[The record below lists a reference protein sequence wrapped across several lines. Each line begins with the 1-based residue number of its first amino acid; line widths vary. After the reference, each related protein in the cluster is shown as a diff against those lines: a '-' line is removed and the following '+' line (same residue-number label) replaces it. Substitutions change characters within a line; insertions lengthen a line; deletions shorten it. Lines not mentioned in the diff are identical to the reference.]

1 MTESLFSK
9 FTPSL
14 MSPEAL
20 EAIFVQR
27 EKLLAR
33 LIELVTQD
41 SNSSGKHHSL
51 MVGARGI
58 GKTFLMS
65 ILYHRI
71 SVMPELKTKAV
82 IAWLKEEEW
91 GVTSY
96 AEFIISILKAMDSEK
111 DATFDEEMDSLYNLD
126 PNAAE
131 KKAEELLEKTAGD
144 RMVLLLAENM
154 DMIFEDIKQEGQRK
168 LRAFLQE
175 TSSISI
181 IATSQSLF
189 DGVSRQTSPFYGS
202 FHIHHLESLTL
213 DESLTL
219 LEKIARFRHDERL
232 AEYIK
237 TRAARARIRAVI
249 HLSGGNHRVMAIFS
263 QFLTYDTLEDLVS
276 PFMAM
281 IDELTPYYQS
291 KMKELP
297 AQQRKIVDYLC
308 GKRGAA
314 QVKEIARKSF
324 MSHQASSSQLKILR
338 EKGYVVS
345 KAIGRD
351 SYYELAEP
359 LMRLC
364 VEVKMHNSEPVRLL
378 IDMLRIWYSTE
389 DLEKRIDFHKDKSR
403 SIDFEYACKALDL
416 NKNYPDQDPVYVTCR
431 EQFSTYFSHGDL
443 AKAQDVLEDL
453 RAARPGA
460 SEKILCDFPQYD
472 EYIGI
477 LAKCLELLNNKK
489 YNDAVEILD
498 QATDMK
504 PEDESAWEA
513 KGTVLYELGLY
524 KEALEAISHAFR
536 LKPKYN
542 FHICMITG
550 KILNRLN
557 RIDESL
563 EFFLQ
568 ASKQNP
574 KDLDC
579 WKEIGGAYGD
589 LGKFDKALDA
599 FNMACKINPE
609 ASDCWLIKGSILE
622 ELCRHEEALDAFNHA
637 HKLNPKDDISLY
649 AIGLSHYW
657 NKCFK
662 ELSELPVTIDTPNM
676 YKSAYIKGHGLIAV
690 GKWDESIAFI
700 EKSLSEMDLKK
711 DGDIILPSIISSLL
725 YDHYNFNVWP
735 DKASE
740 LSRLFKKFNVLDF
753 LSANVL
759 NSLDKLLSPMASLAM
774 ANEWLTA
781 WERAAGEDAEFG
793 ITLNIM
799 RTVLKYKEKP
809 GDERVFMELPAEERI
824 ILKQL
829 IKKSVRPTVHS
840 RQAKGKNQFF
850 CPNGATA

>member
-1 MTESLFSK
+1 
-9 FTPSL
+9 

-71 SVMPELKTKAV
+71 SVMPELKTKTV

-111 DATFDEEMDSLYNLD
+111 DAAFDEEMDSLYNLD
-126 PNAAE
+126 PNTAE
-131 KKAEELLEKTAGD
+131 KKAEELLEKKAGD

-154 DMIFEDIKQEGQRK
+154 DMIFEDIKLEGQRK

-213 DESLTL
+213 DESLAL

-276 PFMAM
+276 PFMSM

-364 VEVKMHNSEPVRLL
+364 VEVKMHKAEPVRLL

-389 DLEKRIDFHKDKSR
+389 DLEKRIDFLKGYGLA
-403 SIDFEYACKALDL
+403 SI
-416 NKNYPDQDPVYVTCR
+416 
-431 EQFSTYFSHGDL
+431 
-443 AKAQDVLEDL
+443 
-453 RAARPGA
+453 
-460 SEKILCDFPQYD
+460 
-472 EYIGI
+472 
-477 LAKCLELLNNKK
+477 
-489 YNDAVEILD
+489 
-498 QATDMK
+498 
-504 PEDESAWEA
+504 
-513 KGTVLYELGLY
+513 
-524 KEALEAISHAFR
+524 
-536 LKPKYN
+536 
-542 FHICMITG
+542 
-550 KILNRLN
+550 
-557 RIDESL
+557 
-563 EFFLQ
+563 
-568 ASKQNP
+568 
-574 KDLDC
+574 
-579 WKEIGGAYGD
+579 
-589 LGKFDKALDA
+589 
-599 FNMACKINPE
+599 
-609 ASDCWLIKGSILE
+609 
-622 ELCRHEEALDAFNHA
+622 
-637 HKLNPKDDISLY
+637 
-649 AIGLSHYW
+649 
-657 NKCFK
+657 
-662 ELSELPVTIDTPNM
+662 
-676 YKSAYIKGHGLIAV
+676 
-690 GKWDESIAFI
+690 GKWQDSIKII
-700 EKSLSEMDLKK
+700 EKSLSQMLLVTDE
-711 DGDIILPSIISSLL
+711 IIIPQCNIASPLF
-725 YDHYNFNVWP
+725 DHFNHIQWQ
-735 DKASE
+735 DKAME
-740 LSRLFKKFNVLDF
+740 LVALFKSYKELHQ
-753 LSANVL
+753 LSSNVL
-759 NSLDKLLSPMASLAM
+759 NTLEKILSPIISLPM

-781 WERAAGEDAEFG
+781 WEKSAGSDAEFT

-799 RTVLKYKEKP
+799 RTALKYKENP
-809 GDERVFMELPAEERI
+809 GDKRVFMELPAEERI

-829 IKKSVRPTVHS
+829 IEKAGINSNRKSET
-840 RQAKGKNQFF
+840 KG
-850 CPNGATA
+850 GTE

>member
-14 MSPEAL
+14 MSPEGL

-33 LIELVTQD
+33 LIELAVQD

-71 SVMPELKTKAV
+71 SAMPELKTKTA

-96 AEFIISILKAMDSEK
+96 AEFIISILKAIDSEK
-111 DATFDEEMDSLYNLD
+111 DAAFDEEMDSLYNLD

-131 KKAEELLEKTAGD
+131 KKAEELLEKKAGG

-154 DMIFEDIKQEGQRK
+154 DMIFEDIKQEGQQK

-175 TSSISI
+175 TSFISI

-263 QFLTYDTLEDLVS
+263 QFLTYDTLEDLVL
-276 PFMAM
+276 PFMSM

-359 LMRLC
+359 LMRFC
-364 VEVKMHNSEPVRLL
+364 VEVKMHKAEPVRLL

-389 DLEKRIDFHKDKSR
+389 DLEKRVDLLKDKNR
-403 SIDFEYACKALDL
+403 SIDLEYACKALDL

-453 RAARPGA
+453 RAARPEA
-460 SEKILCDFPQYD
+460 SEKILSDFPQYD
-472 EYIGI
+472 EYD
-477 LAKCLELLNNKK
+477 ALLIKGHSCIDK
-489 YNDAVEILD
+489 QDFEEAVN
-498 QATDMK
+498 
-504 PEDESAWEA
+504 
-513 KGTVLYELGLY
+513 VY
-524 KEALEAISHAFR
+524 SHASK
-536 LKPKYN
+536 LKPDDPGCWFAIGLSLY
-542 FHICMITG
+542 
-550 KILNRLN
+550 ILKR
-557 RIDESL
+557 DAESL
-563 EFFLQ
+563 E
-568 ASKQNP
+568 
-574 KDLDC
+574 
-579 WKEIGGAYGD
+579 
-589 LGKFDKALDA
+589 AL
-599 FNMACKINPE
+599 NQACKFENNQYGPWMLRSSLLARIDKFEEALADLNYVIELRPE
-609 ASDCWLIKGSILE
+609 DPEIWIKKGAALFT
-622 ELCRHEEALDAFNHA
+622 LRRYEEALDPIKKAFILRPEN
-637 HKLNPKDDISLY
+637 NKDAVAVMLLCGTLFELEHFD
-649 AIGLSHYW
+649 
-657 NKCFK
+657 
-662 ELSELPVTIDTPNM
+662 ELSDMAIDINTPGM
-676 YKSAYIKGHGLIAV
+676 YSAGWFKGYGLASI
-690 GKWDESIAFI
+690 GKWQDSMKII
-700 EKSLSEMDLKK
+700 EKSLSQILIETDE
-711 DGDIILPSIISSLL
+711 IIIPQCNIASPLF
-725 YDHYNFNVWP
+725 DHFNHSQWQ
-735 DKASE
+735 DKAME
-740 LSRLFKKFNVLDF
+740 LVSLFKSYKKLHQ
-753 LSANVL
+753 LSSNVL
-759 NSLDKLLSPMASLAM
+759 NTLEKILSPIISLPM

-781 WERAAGEDAEFG
+781 WEKSAGSDAEFT

-799 RTVLKYKEKP
+799 RTALKYKENP

-829 IKKSVRPTVHS
+829 IEKAGINSNSKSET
-840 RQAKGKNQFF
+840 KG
-850 CPNGATA
+850 GTE

>member
-1 MTESLFSK
+1 
-9 FTPSL
+9 

-33 LIELVTQD
+33 LIELVAQD

-71 SVMPELKTKAV
+71 SVMPELKNTTV

-126 PNAAE
+126 PNAVE
-131 KKAEELLEKTAGD
+131 KKAEELLEKKAGG

-154 DMIFEDIKQEGQRK
+154 DMIFEDIKQEGQQK

-189 DGVSRQTSPFYGS
+189 EGVSRQTSPFYGS

-237 TRAARARIRAVI
+237 TKAARARIRAVI

-276 PFMAM
+276 PFMSM

-364 VEVKMHNSEPVRLL
+364 VEAKMHKAEPVRLL

-389 DLEKRIDFHKDKSR
+389 DLEKRVDF
-403 SIDFEYACKALDL
+403 LDEIIIPQC
-416 NKNYPDQDPVYVTCR
+416 NI
-431 EQFSTYFSHGDL
+431 
-443 AKAQDVLEDL
+443 
-453 RAARPGA
+453 A
-460 SEKILCDFPQYD
+460 SP
-472 EYIGI
+472 
-477 LAKCLELLNNKK
+477 
-489 YNDAVEILD
+489 
-498 QATDMK
+498 
-504 PEDESAWEA
+504 
-513 KGTVLYELGLY
+513 
-524 KEALEAISHAFR
+524 
-536 LKPKYN
+536 
-542 FHICMITG
+542 
-550 KILNRLN
+550 
-557 RIDESL
+557 
-563 EFFLQ
+563 FFGHFNHSQ
-568 ASKQNP
+568 WQ
-574 KDLDC
+574 
-579 WKEIGGAYGD
+579 
-589 LGKFDKALDA
+589 DKA
-599 FNMACKINPE
+599 M
-609 ASDCWLIKGSILE
+609 
-622 ELCRHEEALDAFNHA
+622 ELVALSKSYK
-637 HKLNPKDDISLY
+637 KLHQ
-649 AIGLSHYW
+649 LS
-657 NKCFK
+657 
-662 ELSELPVTIDTPNM
+662 S
-676 YKSAYIKGHGLIAV
+676 
-690 GKWDESIAFI
+690 
-700 EKSLSEMDLKK
+700 
-711 DGDIILPSIISSLL
+711 
-725 YDHYNFNVWP
+725 
-735 DKASE
+735 
-740 LSRLFKKFNVLDF
+740 
-753 LSANVL
+753 NVL
-759 NSLDKLLSPMASLAM
+759 NSLDKLLSPMTSLAM

-781 WERAAGEDAEFG
+781 WEKSAGSDAEFR
-793 ITLNIM
+793 ITLEIM
-799 RTVLKYKEKP
+799 RTALKYKENP

-829 IKKSVRPTVHS
+829 IEKAEINSNRKSET
-840 RQAKGKNQFF
+840 
-850 CPNGATA
+850 NGGN